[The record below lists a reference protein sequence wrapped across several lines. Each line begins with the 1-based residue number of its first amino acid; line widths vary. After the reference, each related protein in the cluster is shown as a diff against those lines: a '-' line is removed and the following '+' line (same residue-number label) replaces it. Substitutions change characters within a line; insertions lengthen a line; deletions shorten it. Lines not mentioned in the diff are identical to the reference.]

1 MHPTKILAISDQVVP
16 TIESPRIRERFG
28 DVGMVLGCGDLPYL
42 YMEYVA
48 SMLNLPCLYVHG
60 NHDRSQYL
68 STGQVLTEPGGWEN
82 VDGRTVEV
90 KGWIVGGLEGSQRYH
105 PNAPYQHT
113 EQAIKYKIWRMG
125 LSMLLNR
132 LQIGRYIDIL
142 ITHAPPCGI
151 HDEQDACHLGFRA
164 FLYFMQRFRPRYLLH
179 GHVHRYGNETWRT
192 QYLDTEV
199 INVFPSRVIE
209 IGNDGNR

>member
-1 MHPTKILAISDQVVP
+1 MHPIKILAISDQVVP
-16 TIESPRIRERFG
+16 TIESPHIRERFG
-28 DVGMVLGCGDLPYL
+28 DVAMVLGCGDLPYL

-60 NHDRSQYL
+60 NHDRPQHL

-82 VDGRTVEV
+82 VDARVV
-90 KGWIVGGLEGSQRYH
+90 DVNGWIVGGLEGSQRYR
-105 PNAPYQHT
+105 PNAPYQYT
-113 EQAIKYKIWRMG
+113 EQAYKYKIWRMS

-132 LQIGRYIDIL
+132 LLKGRYLDIL

-151 HDEQDACHLGFRA
+151 HDEVDACHQGFQA
-164 FLYFMQRFRPRYLLH
+164 LLTFMKRFRPRYLLH
-179 GHVHRYGNETWRT
+179 GHIHRYGNEAWRT

-209 IGNDGNR
+209 LRTNGNR